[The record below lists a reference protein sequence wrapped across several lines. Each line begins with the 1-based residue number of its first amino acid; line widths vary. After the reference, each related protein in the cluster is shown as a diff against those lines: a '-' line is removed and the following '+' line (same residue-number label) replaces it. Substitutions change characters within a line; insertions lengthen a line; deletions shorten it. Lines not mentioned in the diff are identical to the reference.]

1 MESKNAFDPLFEK
14 KQAVEQAATV
24 WQTLSA
30 INVNNHVEK
39 KNGFS
44 YLSWAWAWGVLMDK
58 FPSARFSFL
67 TVNEDGH
74 DEVFRFPDGTCE
86 LRCILT
92 VEGISR
98 SMWLP
103 VMDHRNNAIKN
114 PNARDI
120 NDTKMRCLVKAMAL
134 FGLGHYIYAGED
146 LPDASKATKPEEAK
160 PEPMNIEQAKAI
172 FDAVSELTTA
182 INTAESLDALKTAYT
197 KAVKYANNRTD
208 KNLVK
213 SFTELKDVRK
223 TVLAK

>member
-1 MESKNAFDPLFEK
+1 MDSQVNAS
-14 KQAVEQAATV
+14 AAKIETAAKAANV

-30 INVNNHVEK
+30 INVNSHIEK

-58 FPSARFSFL
+58 FPAARFSFL
-67 TVNEDGH
+67 TVNDDGQ

-92 VEGISR
+92 VEGITR
-98 SMWLP
+98 TMWLP

-120 NDTKMRCLVKAMAL
+120 NDTKMRCLVKSMAL

-146 LPDASKATKPEEAK
+146 LPDVSKTNPVPEPETKPATSSNGDPVE
-160 PEPMNIEQAKAI
+160 
-172 FDAVSELTTA
+172 
-182 INTAESLDALKTAYT
+182 ALKEGINSAANLDELKKAFM
-197 KAVKYANNRTD
+197 KAVKYAKNRSD
-208 KNLVK
+208 AELENA
-213 SFTELKDVRK
+213 FTVLKDARK
-223 TVLAK
+223 GAFSK